1 MPAMLILLT
10 SMSTLALLSKAMIA
24 IPSLSLMLSSK
35 TTSSGKRTLRLPGFC
50 RAKTLALRD
59 MAFAYVVSCGGQFCR
74 LWILKCLSFRLSQ
87 WLHDHLIAFFTICVR
102 RPATEVCG
110 SSSNLCS
117 TGRWVGVGFE
127 RALGVVEGPESKRCK
142 AGLPGPGARG
152 ARGQ

>member
-59 MAFAYVVSCGGQFCR
+59 MALAYVMPCGGQF
-74 LWILKCLSFRLSQ
+74 LQIVDPQMSFL
-87 WLHDHLIAFFTICVR
+87 
-102 RPATEVCG
+102 
-110 SSSNLCS
+110 
-117 TGRWVGVGFE
+117 
-127 RALGVVEGPESKRCK
+127 
-142 AGLPGPGARG
+142 
-152 ARGQ
+152 